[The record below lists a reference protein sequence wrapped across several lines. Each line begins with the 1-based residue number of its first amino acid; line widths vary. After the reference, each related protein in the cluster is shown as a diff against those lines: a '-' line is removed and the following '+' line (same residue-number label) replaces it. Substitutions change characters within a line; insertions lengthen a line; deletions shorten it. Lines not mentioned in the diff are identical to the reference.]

1 VILLVQE
8 VYEVMNGIE
17 LVFWQVALLNFSE
30 QKKYLIQM
38 F

>member
-1 VILLVQE
+1 VTLLVEE

-17 LVFWQVALLNFSE
+17 LVFWQVAFLYFSE